1 METTHELITSSVLVL
16 DLRLPAASRKPKI
29 RPLTSA
35 AALAIPKQL
44 VLIPEIRV
52 TALMTK
58 IAIVEDNRLI
68 RESLEDFI
76 HTAPECECVCLCGT
90 AEEALK
96 QIPRHQPD
104 IVLMDI
110 QLPNISGIECTSRL
124 KQLLPSMQVI
134 MVTVYE
140 DTDRIFKALR
150 AGACG
155 YLLKCC
161 TPDELV
167 SAVREV
173 RQGGAPMSREI
184 ARKVISSFQE
194 PVAAAAE
201 VEGLS
206 SRERDILELLAEGHP
221 NKQIA
226 TRLGLNDNTVRWHL
240 WHVYN
245 KLHVRSRTEAVLK
258 FQSARNG

>member
-1 METTHELITSSVLVL
+1 
-16 DLRLPAASRKPKI
+16 
-29 RPLTSA
+29 
-35 AALAIPKQL
+35 
-44 VLIPEIRV
+44 
-52 TALMTK
+52 MTR
-58 IAIVEDNRLI
+58 IAIVEDNKLI
-68 RESLEDFI
+68 RESLEDFV
-76 HTAPECECVCLCGT
+76 HTDPECQCVCACAT

-96 QIPRHQPD
+96 IIPRLAPE

-110 QLPNISGIECTSRL
+110 QLPNISGIECTARL
-124 KQLLPSMQVI
+124 NQLLPSARII

-140 DTDRIFKALR
+140 DTERIFKALR

-161 TPDELV
+161 TPQELV
-167 SAVREV
+167 SAIREV

-184 ARKVISSFQE
+184 ARKVIASFHE

-201 VEGLS
+201 VEELS
-206 SRERDILELLAEGHP
+206 PRELEILELLAEGHS
-221 NKQIA
+221 NKEIA
-226 TRLGLNDNTVRWHL
+226 GHLSLTESTVRWHL

-258 FQSARNG
+258 FQSAKTG

>member
-1 METTHELITSSVLVL
+1 
-16 DLRLPAASRKPKI
+16 
-29 RPLTSA
+29 
-35 AALAIPKQL
+35 
-44 VLIPEIRV
+44 
-52 TALMTK
+52 MTR
-58 IAIVEDNRLI
+58 IAIVEDNKLI
-68 RESLEDFI
+68 RESLVDFVQ
-76 HTAPECECVCLCGT
+76 TDPEYECVCACAT

-96 QIPRHQPD
+96 LIPRHQPE

-110 QLPNISGIECTSRL
+110 QLPNVSGIECTARL
-124 KQLLPSMQVI
+124 KQLLPAVRI
-134 MVTVYE
+134 LMVTVYE

-161 TPDELV
+161 TPEELT
-167 SAVREV
+167 SAIREV

-184 ARKVISSFQE
+184 ARKVIASFQE
-194 PVAAAAE
+194 PVTAAAE
-201 VEGLS
+201 VEELS
-206 SRERDILELLAEGHP
+206 PREREILELLAGGHS

-226 TRLGLNDNTVRWHL
+226 GRLSLTESTVRWHL

-258 FQSARNG
+258 FQSARTA